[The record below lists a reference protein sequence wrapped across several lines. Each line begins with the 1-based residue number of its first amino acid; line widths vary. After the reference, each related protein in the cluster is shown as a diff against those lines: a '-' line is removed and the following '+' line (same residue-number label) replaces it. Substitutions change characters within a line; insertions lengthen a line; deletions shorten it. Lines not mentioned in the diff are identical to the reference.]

1 LKLTA
6 AEILQFLEQSDE
18 HSSLEVKTGQKVDK
32 SILETVCAFAN
43 EPGMG
48 GGLLLLGVESAEGE
62 ERRYRPVGLQDPD
75 TVQTDLATQA
85 RSSFNHPV
93 RIELSTEIVEGKTL
107 VLAEVK
113 EAPTHHKPIYIAS
126 QGLPKGAYRR
136 VGSLDQRLTHE
147 ELQEFFASQDGE
159 TFDQTTIKGTESD
172 DLDPRLVRRYR
183 QLSQTGVDFDDDD
196 LLYSLHAVDSRK
208 DPGCTLAGLILF
220 GKSLSLRRYLPMT
233 RVDYITVNSLEWV
246 PDPDNRFETL
256 EFRDGLISLI
266 PRLVNRIIEDI
277 PKKFFIPEGEIARKD
292 LPVIP
297 RVVIREAV
305 VNALMHRCFRTRQP
319 VQIIRYPNRLE
330 IRNPGYSLVSE
341 EQFGNPGSVTRNE
354 KIAAVLHEIG
364 YAETKGSGIRVMREA
379 MKQANLS
386 YPVFHSDRENNRF
399 TLILLSHHF
408 LSEED
413 TRWLSKFKKLNLNE
427 AEARVLIATREIGAM
442 NNSVVRALC
451 GLDTLAASSLL
462 GRLRNAGL
470 LEKKGAGPATYYVP
484 TFPAQ
489 TAAPLSF
496 PGLEEDSLVDCDSYR
511 SSDGSFRHN
520 DDSYRNKDGS
530 LRNSDESYRNKDGSL
545 RNSDESYRNRN
556 ALPKDLQARLDSL
569 GKRAN
574 PQTVE
579 RLIVAL
585 CSHREFTK
593 AELAKLLS
601 RTERTLESYLSR
613 LTRTQ
618 QIELTKPLSATHP
631 NQSYRAKEQR
641 NSLE

>member
-1 LKLTA
+1 MKLSA
-6 AEILQFLEQSDE
+6 AEILQLLEQSDE
-18 HSSLEVKTGQKVDK
+18 HSSLEVKRGQKVDK

-48 GGLLLLGVESAEGE
+48 GGTLLLGVESAEGE
-62 ERRYRPVGLQDPD
+62 QRRYRPVGLQDPD

-93 RIELSTEIVEGKTL
+93 KIELSTEIVEGKTL

-113 EAPTHHKPIYIAS
+113 EAPTHHKPIYITS
-126 QGLPKGAYRR
+126 RGLPKGAYRR
-136 VGSLDQRLTHE
+136 VGSLDQSLTHE
-147 ELQEFFASQDGE
+147 ELQEFFASRDGE
-159 TFDQTTIKGTESD
+159 TFDQTTIKGTEFD
-172 DLDPRLVRRYR
+172 DLDPKLVRRYR
-183 QLSQTGVDFDDDD
+183 ELSQTSVDFDDED

-208 DPGCTLAGLILF
+208 DPSCTLAGLILF
-220 GKSLSLRRYLPMT
+220 GTSLSLRRYLPMT

-256 EFRDGLISLI
+256 EFREGLISLI

-292 LPVIP
+292 LPLIP

-319 VQIIRYPNRLE
+319 VQILRYPNRLE

-341 EQFGNPGSVTRNE
+341 EQFGSPGSVTRNE

-364 YAETKGSGIRVMREA
+364 YAETKGSGIRAMREA

-413 TRWLSKFKKLNLNE
+413 TRWLSQFKDLNLTE
-427 AEARVLIATREIGAM
+427 AEARVIIATREIGAM

-484 TFPAQ
+484 TFPTQ
-489 TAAPLSF
+489 TAAQLSL
-496 PGLEEDSLVDCDSYR
+496 PGFEEDSQNK
-511 SSDGSFRHN
+511 GESF
-520 DDSYRNKDGS
+520 
-530 LRNSDESYRNKDGSL
+530 RNSDEGYRNKGTSYRN
-545 RNSDESYRNRN
+545 NDE
-556 ALPKDLQARLDSL
+556 LPRDLQERIRKIGQRSKPEVLESLILD
-569 GKRAN
+569 
-574 PQTVE
+574 
-579 RLIVAL
+579 L
-585 CSHREFTK
+585 CRFREFSK
-593 AELAKLLS
+593 SELGDLLGRKT
-601 RTERTLESYLSR
+601 RTMDSYLSKLVSR
-613 LTRTQ
+613 NVLER
-618 QIELTKPLSATHP
+618 TKPLSATHP
-631 NQSYRAKEQR
+631 HQSYRAAEGAF
-641 NSLE
+641 E